1 MAESEQDVLKNTL
14 DNLNTLA
21 VEYSG
26 HVATVW
32 LNRPDKANAMTL
44 EMWSEL
50 GECFESL
57 DAIPS
62 VRAIVLAA
70 KGKHFCA
77 GLDLSVF
84 GDLVNNELEAARKS
98 EQLRLLIKRLQANLT
113 AIEACRKPVLAA
125 IHSGCLGGGVDMI
138 CCADMRYAT
147 EDVYFSIK
155 EVDLGMTAD
164 VGTLQRLPKLIG
176 DGLVRELTYTGRNFN
191 SDEALQSGFINRIF
205 KDSDAL
211 LEGVQAIAHEI
222 SEKSPLAIRGSKEML
237 LYSRDHSVTEG
248 LNYVSTWN
256 AGMLSV
262 EDVMA
267 AMQAQMENKK
277 PEFKD

>member
-1 MAESEQDVLKNTL
+1 MNSAEQTVLKETL
-14 DNLNTLA
+14 ANLNTIS
-21 VEYSG
+21 VEYDG

-32 LNRPDKANAMTL
+32 LNRPEKANAMTM

-77 GLDLSVF
+77 GIDLSVF
-84 GDLVNNELEAARKS
+84 GDLVNNDLEPARKA
-98 EQLRLLIKRLQANLT
+98 EQLRLLIKRLQSNLT

-138 CCADMRYAT
+138 CCTDMRYST
-147 EDVYFSIK
+147 EDAYFSIK
-155 EVDLGMTAD
+155 EIDIGMTAD

-176 DGLVRELTYTGRNFN
+176 DGLVRELTYTGRNFS
-191 SDEALQSGFINRIF
+191 SDEALQSGLINRTF
-205 KDSDAL
+205 KDKDEL
-211 LEGVQAIAHEI
+211 IEEVQAIAHQI
-222 SEKSPLAIRGSKEML
+222 SEKSPLAIRGCKEML
-237 LYSRDHSVTEG
+237 IYSRDHSVPEG
-248 LNYVSTWN
+248 LNYISTWN

-262 EDVMA
+262 EDVMT
-267 AMQAQMENKK
+267 AMSAQMENKK